1 MDDTT
6 QVLIQKSLETLI
18 SVLVPILVGYLILAV
33 KNWNNK
39 VKGEV
44 GEKDWLQIQAIIS
57 DVVKAAE
64 QNGLRGAIEN
74 AAQAKKLWAVNEGQ
88 RILNERKLNKIS
100 VETLASLIEAKVREG
115 VHNRPFDQA
124 ALVESVEI
132 LPGESAQ
139 V

>member
-6 QVLIQKSLETLI
+6 QILIQKSLETLI

-39 VKGEV
+39 VKGEMD
-44 GEKDWLQIQAIIS
+44 ETDWLKIQSIVS

-74 AAQAKKLWAVNEGQ
+74 VAATKKAWAIAEGQ
-88 RILNERKLNKIS
+88 RILDERKLNKIS

-115 VHNRPFDQA
+115 VQTR
-124 ALVESVEI
+124 
-132 LPGESAQ
+132 PGEVPLA
-139 V
+139 